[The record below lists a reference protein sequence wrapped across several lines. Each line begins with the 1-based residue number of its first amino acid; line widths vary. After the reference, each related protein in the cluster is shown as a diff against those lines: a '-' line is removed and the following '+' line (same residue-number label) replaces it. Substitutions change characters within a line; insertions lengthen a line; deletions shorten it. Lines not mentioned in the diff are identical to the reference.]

1 MLHRSILPAFS
12 RRSLGRHLR
21 WCSISGAA
29 KNTTF
34 YAFGHLSILD
44 FVLAIKKIKISIF
57 FSSSC
62 IFFNIFF
69 NCIYREFFLINSEND
84 KTVIPVLDTGIY
96 MQNRLSYK
104 ILWSSQRMTVYI
116 TSQDDNDKYSSNPK
130 SQNNKR

>member
-1 MLHRSILPAFS
+1 MRATHCRPPPPVIAALDAAISFYIDCRIS
-12 RRSLGRHLR
+12 SLGHVWHFFYNKAL
-21 WCSISGAA
+21 
-29 KNTTF
+29 NT
-34 YAFGHLSILD
+34 
-44 FVLAIKKIKISIF
+44 KKIKISIF

-62 IFFNIFF
+62 IFFNFFF

-84 KTVIPVLDTGIY
+84 KTVIPVLDTGNY

-130 SQNNKR
+130 I

>member
-1 MLHRSILPAFS
+1 MPGMTNLSFPASVSTRESNTGIYVQNRLSYKF
-12 RRSLGRHLR
+12 LGARVAFFYNKAL
-21 WCSISGAA
+21 
-29 KNTTF
+29 NT
-34 YAFGHLSILD
+34 
-44 FVLAIKKIKISIF
+44 KKIKISIF
-57 FSSSC
+57 FSSNC

-69 NCIYREFFLINSEND
+69 NCIYREFFLIISEND

-130 SQNNKR
+130 I